1 MKANENSYSSNIY
14 VVSST
19 AVRNVQPETAIH
31 EESALFKGETI
42 FFKKIQQVCHTHDL
56 ALIVQCFTGNTAKK
70 VICQSEKSEGSRG

>member
-14 VVSST
+14 VLSST

-42 FFKKIQQVCHTHDL
+42 
-56 ALIVQCFTGNTAKK
+56 
-70 VICQSEKSEGSRG
+70 